1 VLPNNHSALDQPW
14 VEFQGFLHQ
23 SKSIHPLVYCEVEE
37 EFRYKESDDHPKNMG
52 QDAAFEREA
61 FEREAFEREAF
72 DGYVEV
78 DSVPHKNDKST
89 EADYNDPKRA
99 PLVRFSHPQIRGV
112 AGSGA
117 ISGWNLHLFCAS
129 VYIIGSAKIM

>member
-1 VLPNNHSALDQPW
+1 
-14 VEFQGFLHQ
+14 
-23 SKSIHPLVYCEVEE
+23 
-37 EFRYKESDDHPKNMG
+37 MG
-52 QDAAFEREA
+52 EDAT
-61 FEREAFEREAF
+61 FEREAF

-99 PLVRFSHPQIRGV
+99 PLVRFSHPHIRGV

-117 ISGWNLHLFCAS
+117 NSGWILHLFCTL
-129 VYIIGSAKIM
+129 VYTIGLAKMM